1 MAQEASMTIE
11 GVKNPASSMPGKEPA
26 RVLEGFIN
34 ALADTSKN
42 SVDLRFQTLASELE
56 QLPRTAVQVSPHST
70 DSVRMWLD
78 TALASM
84 PPTIGPLTTA
94 VTEIAQY
101 ASWVEAARGVPE
113 LFSGGYAYAILIGQG
128 GMITSETMR
137 LGLYLQRPEID
148 YPGHAHDA
156 EEFYFILSGSSHW
169 RVDTRHFTS
178 TAGNLIHHP
187 PHTVHA
193 SHTRNQPLLAVWAW
207 LGDINGRYWFETSP
221 ETDRPF
227 PL

>member
-1 MAQEASMTIE
+1 MTIE
-11 GVKNPASSMPGKEPA
+11 GVKNPASSMSENEPA
-26 RVLEGFIN
+26 RVLENFIN

-42 SVDLRFQTLASELE
+42 SADLRFQTLASELE

-78 TALASM
+78 TVLASM